1 MHEIRPA
8 TLADVASIAEFQTTA
23 WNDAYRDLV
32 PAEYLD
38 RMTVATRT
46 ERWGNRI
53 RLGERTILLAER
65 DGRLEGVVS
74 YRLASHPGLVEG
86 LELTSLYVAADIRS
100 SGLGSQLLEFALAN
114 QPAFLWVF
122 RDNPRAIEFYRR
134 HRFELDGTESLD
146 EDTGLALT
154 RMARGRESP

>member
-1 MHEIRPA
+1 
-8 TLADVASIAEFQTTA
+8 VASIAELQTAA

-53 RLGERTILLAER
+53 RLRERTILLAER

-74 YRLASHPGLVEG
+74 YRLASHPGLFEG

-100 SGLGSQLLEFALAN
+100 SGIGSRLLEFALAN
-114 QPAFLWVF
+114 QPALLWVF
-122 RDNPRAIEFYRR
+122 RDNLRAIEFYRR
-134 HRFELDGTESLD
+134 HRFDLDGTESLD

-154 RMARGRESP
+154 RMSRGGEIP